1 MAESNPCEMKWR
13 FGVVGNIV
21 SEHTDESEGGR
32 VYHGTKAFSSGTKVY
47 IDGKRW
53 TPERTEVSVIGRN
66 RFGRVVLE
74 TVPLNLIENIR
85 TQRIYKPHVL
95 EIMEHL
101 SIVDGWE
108 WWNRTA
114 ADRKETEQF
123 VQAVKE
129 LLKQS
134 ARP

>member
-1 MAESNPCEMKWR
+1 MEEIQWR

-21 SEHTDESEGGR
+21 SEHTDENGH
-32 VYHGTKAFSSGTKVY
+32 VYYGTKAFAPGTKVY
-47 IDGKRW
+47 IDGKHW
-53 TPERTEVSVIGRN
+53 APERTEVSVIGRN

-101 SIVDGWE
+101 SIAEGWE

-114 ADRKETEQF
+114 ADRKEAEKF
-123 VQAVKE
+123 VKAIKDLSGKTDQ
-129 LLKQS
+129 
-134 ARP
+134 